1 MIAEEVP
8 LPVDDP
14 HVEPDQHDPRGA
26 EQERQIDGLEPGIA
40 AVMNATRIGR
50 ERVPRPAF
58 DQTEVILVRDDVVVI
73 RAVTDRGP
81 PFASEIRS
89 A

>member
-1 MIAEEVP
+1 MLLAVDHAHIEADQNDP
-8 LPVDDP
+8 L
-14 HVEPDQHDPRGA
+14 GT

-40 AVMNATRIGR
+40 AVMNAARIGR
-50 ERVPRPAF
+50 EGVPRPAF